1 MRLLFSTLL
10 TLLFPIILL
19 SLKAPTVG
27 AGEADVISAEVE
39 HTGGNF
45 YRFSVTVQHDD
56 ESWEHFSKAWEVLDL
71 DGNILG
77 ARILLHPHINE
88 QPFTRSQ
95 TISLPENINQ
105 VTIRAYDLVHK
116 FGGKELTLEIRKS
129 K

>member
-1 MRLLFSTLL
+1 MRLLLPTLL
-10 TLLFPIILL
+10 MLLFSYAAI
-19 SLKAPTVG
+19 
-27 AGEADVISAEVE
+27 AGEAEVIAAEVV

-45 YRFSVTVQHDD
+45 YRFSVTLQHDD
-56 ESWEHFSKAWEVLDL
+56 ESWEHFAKAWEVLDL
-71 DGNILG
+71 NGNILG

-105 VTIRAYDLVHK
+105 VTIRAYDLVHE
-116 FGGKELTLEIRKS
+116 FSGKELTLDIRKS